1 MSIKSKLNIILS
13 VIILFALIVITLT
26 AANAFKT
33 YKEIKQS
40 RVLDVL
46 TQKSSL
52 LIHETQKERG
62 ASAGYLG
69 SNGKKFSDILAN
81 QRRLTDKRKKELIL
95 YLKTLNLN
103 DFPRELQNKIRNLLQ
118 DLSKLNYI
126 RNQVDTFK
134 IDLKDEVAYY
144 TNMNKKILDIA
155 GLSAKLAPTTQLA
168 KSLDAYTN
176 FLKSKEKAGLERA
189 VLSNTFAA
197 DKFAPGMYAKF
208 ITLVAQQDA
217 YMDAFLTTATNKA
230 KNIYKITMNS
240 PVVDKVN
247 KMRKIA
253 MTKANEGH
261 FGVDSVVWFKTITKK
276 INLLKKID
284 DALSKNNSK
293 ILANVESKFKT
304 HTAIIFISYILFVII
319 IFTVIRIISKDINE
333 NIQSSI
339 EKMKYISSN
348 LDLTDDTIGK
358 RNDEISKTLYA
369 MILAFKETLYSVSNV
384 FKRMKNEA
392 EELQNVVSNLQT
404 NSESENNEIFTVNNL
419 IEDIN
424 AKLNSIEEATATS
437 RKELETSFNFLEE
450 FIAKLNSVVQFINNS
465 NSQQQQLTQKVIEL
479 TKQAENIKGILTIIS
494 EVAEQTN
501 LLALNASIEAARAGE
516 HGRGFAVVADEV
528 RKLAEKTQ
536 NSLDQIGSAINSM
549 IQSVTEISGEAQNTS
564 KNMNEIAESAQKLI
578 VASNDTKQNLTNIKE
593 SSVNVANQTTE
604 IATATKE
611 LTSNMNEIVSIST
624 KNSDLRTMIENV
636 LSTLIKN
643 AEALKKELNKFKT

>member
-1 MSIKSKLNIILS
+1 
-13 VIILFALIVITLT
+13 
-26 AANAFKT
+26 
-33 YKEIKQS
+33 
-40 RVLDVL
+40 
-46 TQKSSL
+46 
-52 LIHETQKERG
+52 
-62 ASAGYLG
+62 
-69 SNGKKFSDILAN
+69 
-81 QRRLTDKRKKELIL
+81 
-95 YLKTLNLN
+95 
-103 DFPRELQNKIRNLLQ
+103 
-118 DLSKLNYI
+118 
-126 RNQVDTFK
+126 
-134 IDLKDEVAYY
+134 
-144 TNMNKKILDIA
+144 
-155 GLSAKLAPTTQLA
+155 
-168 KSLDAYTN
+168 
-176 FLKSKEKAGLERA
+176 
-189 VLSNTFAA
+189 
-197 DKFAPGMYAKF
+197 
-208 ITLVAQQDA
+208 
-217 YMDAFLTTATNKA
+217 
-230 KNIYKITMNS
+230 
-240 PVVDKVN
+240 
-247 KMRKIA
+247 
-253 MTKANEGH
+253 
-261 FGVDSVVWFKTITKK
+261 
-276 INLLKKID
+276 
-284 DALSKNNSK
+284 
-293 ILANVESKFKT
+293 
-304 HTAIIFISYILFVII
+304 
-319 IFTVIRIISKDINE
+319 
-333 NIQSSI
+333 
-339 EKMKYISSN
+339 MKYISSN